1 MNLVFNEL
9 SASDLAPDA
18 FTARRRMS
26 SLIQDSGQL
35 FEQGFERLTVSD
47 RFFETTFAENYTVND
62 WLADLETNSIE
73 KNLLPGMIR
82 YPYIAEPEE
91 EASQVYIT
99 NNILLDEPSH
109 SKHGEHG
116 EGLATCWIKN
126 ELSFSLNSHPVWCK
140 ASIGLDIH
148 PDGGAPL
155 KARVPNICTI
165 AQFFG
170 EKDIQDWFALHTQIK
185 LVNKSDIQVKY
196 PAPAYQFSEQALTDI
211 GYWIEENRPDYVEK
225 IEGYLQDIR
234 VTPFHGKG
242 KPEPLKGDYAGWWS
256 RRITDGDR
264 FIYKVENGILHV
276 LSAKGHYG
284 G

>member
-9 SASDLAPDA
+9 SASDLAPDTSA
-18 FTARRRMS
+18 GRGRISA
-26 SLIQDSGQL
+26 LIKDSGEL
-35 FEQGFERLTVSD
+35 FKEGFARLTVGE
-47 RFFETTFAENYTVND
+47 RFFEIMVAENYTIND
-62 WLADLETNSIE
+62 WFADSETNSIE

-91 EASQVYIT
+91 EAAQAYIT
-99 NNILLDEPSH
+99 NNILLDEPAH
-109 SKHGEHG
+109 PKHGTHG
-116 EGLATCWIKN
+116 EGLATCWIKH
-126 ELSFSLNSHPVWCK
+126 ELSISLNSHPVWCN

-148 PDGGAPL
+148 PDGGARL
-155 KARVPNICTI
+155 KARVPNICTL

-170 EKDIQDWFALHTQIK
+170 EKDIRDWFALRTQIR
-185 LVNKSDIQVKY
+185 LINKSDIQVKY

-242 KPEPLKGDYAGWWS
+242 KPELLKGDYTGWWS

-264 FIYKVENGILHV
+264 FIYKVENGIIHV
-276 LSAKGHYG
+276 HSAKGHYG
-284 G
+284 D